1 MILRLISLKK
11 DPVGNRPG
19 PVPINIREMDC
30 GNVYLA
36 NGNFN
41 AAASKLFG
49 YGVYDLTHD
58 ICEHVEIL
66 KIEE

>member
-1 MILRLISLKK
+1 MVLRLISLKK
-11 DPVGNRPG
+11 NQEGKDSPV
-19 PVPINIREMDC
+19 NIREMDC
-30 GNVYLA
+30 GDVYLA

-58 ICEHVEIL
+58 ICDHVEFV